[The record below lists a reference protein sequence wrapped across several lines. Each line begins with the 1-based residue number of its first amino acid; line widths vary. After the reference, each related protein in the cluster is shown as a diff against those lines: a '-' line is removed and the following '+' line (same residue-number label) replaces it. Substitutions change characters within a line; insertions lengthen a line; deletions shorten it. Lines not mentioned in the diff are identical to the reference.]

1 MVLLKYR
8 CASAGGLAGFIYRAR
23 AHKSNI
29 SQESY
34 DPSLTA
40 GAYVHWVS
48 GLEILRAV
56 GSPGAGGNSKYQ
68 KQGLLVM

>member
-1 MVLLKYR
+1 MG
-8 CASAGGLAGFIYRAR
+8 AGGLAGFTYRAR

-29 SQESY
+29 SQESQC
-34 DPSLTA
+34 PFLTA
-40 GAYVHWVS
+40 GDCVNWVS

-56 GSPGAGGNSKYQ
+56 GRSGTGGNKKYQ